1 MLSLGRSRIPANYT
15 MFMLQ
20 CVTVLQCY
28 SGNILKIES
37 SNLEK
42 DLGIIIDNGLNFT
55 EHRHMV
61 SNKAN
66 INGSYQKNLHMS

>member
-1 MLSLGRSRIPANYT
+1 
-15 MFMLQ
+15 MLQ
-20 CVTVLQCY
+20 CD
-28 SGNILKIES
+28 GNILKIES